1 MALSTAI
8 AAILESN
15 ASLVSVMAGR
25 MYPDVLPQKY
35 ALPAISFT
43 VDNITVTEHKDG
55 ATGWDEAFITIR
67 VFSVTRTD
75 CETYAGYV
83 VDTFTRVTG
92 VFGGE
97 TLQTGNHQ
105 GESWIFDIDMTQ
117 PGDSKMGQGVCIHEI
132 NFKIVSK

>member
-8 AAILESN
+8 AEILESN
-15 ASLVSVMAGR
+15 AGLLNVMVGR

-35 ALPAISFT
+35 ELPAISFT
-43 VDNITVTEHKDG
+43 VDNITITDHKDG
-55 ATGWDEAFITIR
+55 ATGWNEAFITIR
-67 VFSVTRTD
+67 VFAVSRAA
-75 CETYAGYV
+75 CETYAGFV
-83 VDTFTRVTG
+83 VDAFTRVTG

-117 PGDSKMGQGVCIHEI
+117 PGDSKMGTGVFIQEI